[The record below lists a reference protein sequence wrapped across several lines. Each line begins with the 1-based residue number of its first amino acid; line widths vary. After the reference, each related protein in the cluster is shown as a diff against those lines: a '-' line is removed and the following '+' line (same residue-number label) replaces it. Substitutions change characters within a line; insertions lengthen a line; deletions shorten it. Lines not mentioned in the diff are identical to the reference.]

1 MSHYTHFTTEER
13 ELSRELK
20 ALGYSICQIAAR
32 LGRNKSSVS
41 REFKRNSNKDG
52 SYSAHAADGRY
63 KERRKRCG
71 RKPMLQADSPVKEY
85 VIEKL
90 SLDWSPD
97 EISNRAK
104 LDREAFSISYNTI
117 YRAIDNGI
125 ISKKLRNHLRIKRIK
140 NRKAKSNDKRGKI
153 ADRVMIS
160 ERPESINDRVEVGHW
175 ESDTVLGKRNTG
187 CIATHVER
195 VTGYLI
201 AFRLPNLKDDI
212 FRIKTVD
219 VFKNL
224 PSALKK
230 SFTVDNG
237 NEFRSH
243 SDLAAQTGMDVYF
256 CDPYSPWQR
265 GTNENTNGLLRQY
278 FPKGTSFK
286 DFCDDYFDYVVDLIN
301 NRPRKRLGYRTPAEV
316 FYDLF
321 SKCCT

>member
-1 MSHYTHFTTEER
+1 
-13 ELSRELK
+13 
-20 ALGYSICQIAAR
+20 
-32 LGRNKSSVS
+32 
-41 REFKRNSNKDG
+41 
-52 SYSAHAADGRY
+52 
-63 KERRKRCG
+63 
-71 RKPMLQADSPVKEY
+71 
-85 VIEKL
+85 
-90 SLDWSPD
+90 
-97 EISNRAK
+97 
-104 LDREAFSISYNTI
+104 
-117 YRAIDNGI
+117 
-125 ISKKLRNHLRIKRIK
+125 
-140 NRKAKSNDKRGKI
+140 
-153 ADRVMIS
+153 MIS
-160 ERPESINDRVEVGHW
+160 DRPEIINNRIEVGHW

-219 VFKNL
+219 VFKKL
-224 PSALKK
+224 PAALKK

-243 SDLAAQTGMDVYF
+243 SELAAQTGMDVYF

-265 GTNENTNGLLRQY
+265 GSNENTNGLLRQY

-286 DFCDDYFDYVVDLIN
+286 DFCDDYFERVVDLIN

-316 FYDLF
+316 FYDSF